1 MLSAVEWSSEL
12 VLIAIVVVLAVP
24 AAVLLLQVIAP
35 HRLPPKPDDGSARPR
50 VLVMVPAHN
59 EERSIEET
67 LKSIDAQLRGGDQVM
82 VVADNCEDATADIA
96 RGCGALVVERHDV
109 QNRGKGFAIDYGKR
123 HVRDAGEFD
132 VVILIDADCRLG
144 EGAIELL
151 STRCVKT
158 DRPVQA
164 AYLMALPKDY
174 EYKFG
179 ALKVLAWR
187 VKNYIRPL
195 GGDFFGFPCQL
206 MGSGMAFPHAVFS
219 ATNFATSSIV
229 EDLEYGIDLAVKG
242 RSPVFCPQAIVNS
255 TFPAHAKA
263 MLAQRKRWE
272 HGYLSSMAQYIPL
285 LLREAA
291 RKRKPSLLAMAADLA
306 VPPLAL
312 LLLSSLISLLAAL
325 AFFLATARMLP
336 VAANLFVAAMLLA
349 AVMAIWFRHGR
360 DLVSAKDLR
369 QLPLYVLSKLPLY
382 ASFVTARQTRW
393 IRTDRD
399 DLSVSGQPQKFS
411 RGQ

>member
-1 MLSAVEWSSEL
+1 MLSAIEWSSEF
-12 VLIAIVVVLAVP
+12 VLMATVFFLAIP
-24 AAVLLLQVIAP
+24 AAVLLLQVMAP

-50 VLVMVPAHN
+50 VLVLVPAHN
-59 EERSIEET
+59 EERSVEET
-67 LKSIDAQLRGGDQVM
+67 LKSINAQLRRGDQVM
-82 VVADNCEDATADIA
+82 VVADNCGDATADIA
-96 RGCGALVVERHDV
+96 RTCGALVVERHDV
-109 QNRGKGFAIDYGKR
+109 RNRGKGFAIDYGKR
-123 HVRDAGEFD
+123 HIRDAGEFE
-132 VVILIDADCRLG
+132 VVILIDADCSLG

-151 STRCVKT
+151 STRCVKAN
-158 DRPVQA
+158 RPVQA
-164 AYLMALPKDY
+164 AYMMALPKDY
-174 EYKFG
+174 AYKFG

-206 MGSGMAFPHAVFS
+206 MGSGMAFPSTIFS

-229 EDLEYGIDLAVKG
+229 EDLKYGIDLAVKA
-242 RSPVFCPQAIVNS
+242 RAPMFCPQAIVSS

-285 LLREAA
+285 LLWEAA
-291 RKRKPSLLAMAADLA
+291 RKRRPSLLAMAADLA

-312 LLLSSLISLLAAL
+312 LLLSSLISLLAAF
-325 AFFLATARMLP
+325 AFFLVTAGILP
-336 VAANLFVAAMLLA
+336 VTANLFVATMLLA

-360 DLVSAKDLR
+360 DLVSAKDLC

-382 ASFVTARQTRW
+382 ASFVTGRQTRW
-393 IRTDRD
+393 IRTGRD
-399 DLSVSGQPQKFS
+399 DLPVSGQPHKS
-411 RGQ
+411 SLS

>member
-1 MLSAVEWSSEL
+1 
-12 VLIAIVVVLAVP
+12 
-24 AAVLLLQVIAP
+24 
-35 HRLPPKPDDGSARPR
+35 
-50 VLVMVPAHN
+50 
-59 EERSIEET
+59 
-67 LKSIDAQLRGGDQVM
+67 LRGGDQVM

-96 RGCGALVVERHDV
+96 RQCGALVVERRDV

-144 EGAIELL
+144 AGAIELL
-151 STRCVKT
+151 STGCARA

-174 EYKFG
+174 EYQFG

-195 GGDFFGFPCQL
+195 GGAFFGFPCQL
-206 MGSGMAFPHAVFS
+206 MGSGMAFPTAVFS

-229 EDLEYGIDLAVKG
+229 EDLEYGIDLAIKG
-242 RSPVFCPQAIVNS
+242 RPPVFCPQAIVSS
-255 TFPAHAKA
+255 TFPAHARA

-272 HGYLSSMAQYIPL
+272 HGYLSTMAQYIPR
-285 LLREAA
+285 LLREAV
-291 RKRKPSLLAMAADLA
+291 RKRRPSLLAMAADLA

-325 AFFLATARMLP
+325 AFFLATARILP
-336 VAANLFVAAMLLA
+336 VAANLFVTTMLLA

-360 DLVSAKDLR
+360 DLVSASDLR

-399 DLSVSGQPQKFS
+399 DLPVSGQPHKS
-411 RGQ
+411 SLS